1 MAKAAPDPS
10 PRFCVSSVAIPGMY
24 IAASIKFFSNM
35 TYRSTRDYQKNVI
48 KINFLTF
55 YKLSL
60 KKTINIMVCP
70 LKDVTQRP
78 FLAIKV

>member
-60 KKTINIMVCP
+60 KKVCP